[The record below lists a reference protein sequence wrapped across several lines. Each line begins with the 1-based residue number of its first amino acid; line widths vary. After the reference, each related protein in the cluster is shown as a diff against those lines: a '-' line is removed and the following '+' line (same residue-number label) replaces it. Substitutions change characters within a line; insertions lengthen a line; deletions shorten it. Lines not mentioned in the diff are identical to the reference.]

1 METINIKL
9 NCGVYMKKQK
19 IFHLVTVS
27 KSIPLMKGQIEF
39 LRGKGLDACIISSDG
54 KEIRK
59 FDKDAY
65 RIVNM
70 EREIS
75 ILKDI
80 KSLVNLIILF
90 LKEKPLIVNSGT
102 PKAGL
107 LGTIAAFITKRPNR
121 IYTVRGLR
129 LETVTGL
136 RYKLLY
142 TMEKIAMMCS
152 TDIIAISD
160 SLKEKII
167 ELGLAKESKIRI
179 LGYGS
184 SNGLNVKDFN
194 VTNNKIDI
202 NIKEQL
208 VNSFVVGY
216 VGRIV
221 KDKGISE
228 LIKSFQKLQELK
240 YNIKLLIVGDFEKS
254 DSISDEEIK
263 ILKNDSNIVWVN
275 RVDNP
280 VAYFNNMDV
289 FVFPTYREGFGNVSI
304 EAQLLKVPV
313 ITTNVTGA
321 KDTVI
326 NGETGF
332 IVEKNEVDA
341 IVEKIELLINNENYR
356 KNLGENGKKW
366 IEKYFS
372 NDIIWNDLEQLYI
385 NLLQK

>member
-240 YNIKLLIVGDFEKS
+240 YNIKLLIVGDFEKA

-341 IVEKIELLINNENYR
+341 IVEKIELLINDENYR
-356 KNLGENGKKW
+356 KSLGENGKKW

>member
-240 YNIKLLIVGDFEKS
+240 YNIKLLIVGDFEKA

-341 IVEKIELLINNENYR
+341 IVEKIELLINDENYR

>member
-240 YNIKLLIVGDFEKS
+240 YNIKLLVVGDFEKA

-341 IVEKIELLINNENYR
+341 IVEKIELLINDENYR

>member
-1 METINIKL
+1 
-9 NCGVYMKKQK
+9 MKNQK
-19 IFHLVTVS
+19 VFHLVTVS

-39 LRGKGLDACIISSDG
+39 LREKGFNACIISSNG

-59 FDKDAY
+59 YDECAY
-65 RIVNM
+65 RIINM
-70 EREIS
+70 QREIS

-80 KSLVNLIILF
+80 KSLVNLIVLF
-90 LKEKPLIVNSGT
+90 LKERPLIVNSGT

-107 LGTIAAFITKRPNR
+107 LGTIAAFITMRPNR

-136 RYKLLY
+136 KYKILY
-142 TMEKIAMMCS
+142 IMEKIAMMCS

-167 ELGLAKESKIRI
+167 ELGLAKESKITI
-179 LGYGS
+179 LGQGS
-184 SNGLNVKDFN
+184 SNGLNLKDFN
-194 VTNNKIDI
+194 DLNNKIDI

-208 VNSFVVGY
+208 NNSFVIGY
-216 VGRIV
+216 IGRIV

-228 LIKSFQKLQELK
+228 LIRSFQKLQKLK
-240 YNIKLLIVGDFEKS
+240 YNVKLLVVGDFEKANT
-254 DSISDEEIK
+254 ISEEEIK
-263 ILKNDSNIVWVN
+263 ILKNDTNIIWVN

-304 EAQLLKVPV
+304 EAQLLKIPV

-321 KDTVI
+321 RDTVI
-326 NGETGF
+326 NGKTGF
-332 IVEKNEVDA
+332 IVEKNDVDS
-341 IVEKIELLINNENYR
+341 IVEKIELLINDDNYR
-356 KNLGENGKKW
+356 KKLGENGKERV
-366 IEKYFS
+366 EKSFS
-372 NDIIWNDLEQLYI
+372 NEIIWEDMEKLYT
-385 NLLQK
+385 NLLKK

>member
-1 METINIKL
+1 MENIKL

-240 YNIKLLIVGDFEKS
+240 YNIKLLIVGDFEKA

-341 IVEKIELLINNENYR
+341 IVEKIELLINDENYR

>member
-240 YNIKLLIVGDFEKS
+240 YNIKLLIVGDFEKA

-280 VAYFNNMDV
+280 GAYFNNMDV

-341 IVEKIELLINNENYR
+341 IVEKIELLINDENYR

>member
-1 METINIKL
+1 
-9 NCGVYMKKQK
+9 MKKQK

-39 LRGKGLDACIISSDG
+39 LRRKGLEACIISSDG

-59 FDKDAY
+59 YDKDAY
-65 RIVNM
+65 RIINM
-70 EREIS
+70 KREIS
-75 ILKDI
+75 ILNDI

-90 LKEKPLIVNSGT
+90 LKERPLIVNSGT

-107 LGTIAAFITKRPNR
+107 LGTIAAFITRRPNR

-136 RYKLLY
+136 KYKLLY

-167 ELGLAKESKIRI
+167 ELGLAKENKVRI

-194 VTNNKIDI
+194 ITNNKIDI

-208 VNSFVVGY
+208 TNSFVIGY

-228 LIKSFQKLQELK
+228 LIKSFQKLQKLE
-240 YNIKLLIVGDFEKS
+240 YNVKLLIVGDFEKA

-280 VAYFNNMDV
+280 VAYFNNMNV

-332 IVEKNEVDA
+332 IVEKNEVDS
-341 IVEKIELLINNENYR
+341 IVEKIELLINDENYC
-356 KNLGENGKKW
+356 KKLGENGKEW

-372 NDIIWNDLEQLYI
+372 NDVIWNELEQLYI

>member
-1 METINIKL
+1 
-9 NCGVYMKKQK
+9 MKKQK

-240 YNIKLLIVGDFEKS
+240 YNIKLLIVGDFEKA

-341 IVEKIELLINNENYR
+341 IVEKIELLINDENYR

>member
-1 METINIKL
+1 
-9 NCGVYMKKQK
+9 MKNQK
-19 IFHLVTVS
+19 VFHLVTVS

-39 LRGKGLDACIISSDG
+39 LREKGFNACIISSNG

-59 FDKDAY
+59 YDESAY
-65 RIVNM
+65 RIINM
-70 EREIS
+70 QREIS

-80 KSLVNLIILF
+80 KSLVNLIVLF
-90 LKEKPLIVNSGT
+90 LKERPLIVNSGT

-107 LGTIAAFITKRPNR
+107 LGTIAAFITMRPNR

-136 RYKLLY
+136 KYKILY
-142 TMEKIAMMCS
+142 VMEKIAMMCS

-167 ELGLAKESKIRI
+167 ELGLAKESKITI
-179 LGYGS
+179 LGQGS
-184 SNGLNVKDFN
+184 SNGLNLKDFN
-194 VTNNKIDI
+194 DFNNKIDI

-208 VNSFVVGY
+208 NNSFVIGY
-216 VGRIV
+216 IGRIV

-228 LIKSFQKLQELK
+228 LIRSFQKLQKLK
-240 YNIKLLIVGDFEKS
+240 YNVKLLVVGDFEKANT
-254 DSISDEEIK
+254 ISEEEIK
-263 ILKNDSNIVWVN
+263 ILKYDTNIIWVN

-304 EAQLLKVPV
+304 EAQLLKIPV

-321 KDTVI
+321 RDTVI
-326 NGETGF
+326 NGKTGF
-332 IVEKNEVDA
+332 IVEKNDVDS
-341 IVEKIELLINNENYR
+341 IVEKIELLINDDNYR
-356 KNLGENGKKW
+356 KKLGENGKERV
-366 IEKYFS
+366 EKSFS
-372 NDIIWNDLEQLYI
+372 NEIIWEDMEKLYT